1 MNNASEN
8 NPFKQREEKKDEWP
22 EEVML
27 RFKMQAERT
36 GESVEKVIEAYI
48 KHIADTWNCTDWTA
62 EDADLL
68 VDWAEGMYIEDR
80 SSNISG
86 GGGDTVTFVAPRS

>member
-48 KHIADTWNCTDWTA
+48 KHIADTWTYW
-62 EDADLL
+62 
-68 VDWAEGMYIEDR
+68 
-80 SSNISG
+80 
-86 GGGDTVTFVAPRS
+86 